1 MAKKIIKD
9 NRGQWAHPGKITKID
24 SNKITMK
31 GVNYP
36 VLGVSDKGDKKIMLP
51 NQDYTFNGS
60 SVTEFPIIPNSMK
73 SKVKNKKAQL
83 GADVKKKIADAF
95 IPKGDSISDQRTY
108 TRLQYLDAKNAY
120 IKGVKPL
127 KPNPF
132 YDNWDSEKY
141 AIERFEKE
149 PYESLTLGTTH
160 TPDGNSWPDML
171 IQGIKAKNANTIN
184 KSKMLNP
191 VADKAVYDGFRQLP
205 VKKHGGKAKKARYG
219 LEALQT
225 DLNPYLSEIQK
236 KAPDAM
242 NSALAGIDTGSTPS
256 LIDRVG
262 GIGGALQTGT
272 DLMKGFS
279 ILKQEKQQRNQAE
292 KFLAISKLTEE
303 AAGAPVDKPKRK
315 YVRPEDQILD
325 PNSVTPSYGTGSN
338 FLAKDGGKAKKAQF
352 GAQAGNIGNMIGS
365 WIGGGKGV
373 QTGAGMVGGTIGS
386 TIGKLIPIPGA
397 STILGGIGGLV
408 GGIIGGNKAKE
419 TAEDQEEALLNAKNA
434 AFRSTIQNQ
443 YSGFMRHGGHL
454 RENQMAM
461 GGDLKVYKGEAEH
474 MSTNPY
480 LPEGG
485 QTVMFKGPSH
495 EDGGMPIKYG
505 KSNVE
510 VEGGEPAVQLKDG
523 GKSSNLTIFGDMK
536 IPSYGVSELNDP
548 KAKGKK
554 FKSYIADLS
563 KDEAKQNRTIVKGGL
578 HAGEA
583 EDNSPFD
590 QLKISTGKAMIT
602 GADMK
607 LKQIAQKKQTASAVQ
622 NAILETA
629 DEFGLKSDE
638 LAKGNFKKAK
648 NGGKVAQF
656 GDNPSFGTKYGTKK
670 QEDYIQPYGEGQPS
684 NDLSELELLMAM
696 NRRKQ
701 EAQNMSML
709 SSKEVAKKI
718 GDRKAPESPK
728 KVYMTSPDAPT
739 TFPLI
744 GDIGPGNPV
753 QLEQH
758 VPKLTTLGEPSPTY
772 GGDSPAPYH
781 SSQPASPASK
791 GRNNNDWMNVVNSAL
806 PFLRPSNRS
815 NLDPNQLS
823 GEMYALA
830 SNQLEP
836 VQSQLYNPLLEQT
849 TDISLQDQL
858 NANQADFNAIQRSTR
873 NNPAAQASLA
883 AQKYA
888 ANSGVLGQQF
898 RMNQENKLGTY
909 NRNRG
914 VLNDATLKNLQ
925 ILDQQYVRQSTAK
938 SNTKAVAQQ
947 ALNSIADKIAQN
959 KLENRTLGVY
969 ENLYNYRFGQNGYA
983 WNLNPLAQFNTEG
996 INLRSVD
1003 ATGKEITEESTE
1015 YRDKFGILKGSRNQT
1030 KVKTPAKNK
1039 QNGGIVKAVKSF

>member
-60 SVTEFPIIPNSMK
+60 SVTEFPLISNSMK
-73 SKVKNKKAQL
+73 SKSKKAQKGL
-83 GADVKKKIADAF
+83 TVDSFIPNTVDSVTDKILHTRKEYGDAF
-95 IPKGDSISDQRTY
+95 
-108 TRLQYLDAKNAY
+108 AAY
-120 IKGVKPL
+120 RSGKKPA
-127 KPNPF
+127 KPNTM
-132 YDNWDSEKY
+132 YDKWNDLVDIRTFFELNPGAVS
-141 AIERFEKE
+141 AI
-149 PYESLTLGTTH
+149 SGTTYSK
-160 TPDGNSWPDML
+160 GNASPYQIIEGTTARMKQL
-171 IQGIKAKNANTIN
+171 SPTGETAK
-184 KSKMLNP
+184 
-191 VADKAVYDGFRQLP
+191 YDEVGQLP
-205 VKKHGGKAKKARYG
+205 AKRKHGGKMKKAQYG
-219 LEALQT
+219 QTEAMKALGITEDETMGLSPIAPVQPLEQLGGLQ
-225 DLNPYLSEIQK
+225 
-236 KAPDAM
+236 
-242 NSALAGIDTGSTPS
+242 
-256 LIDRVG
+256 
-262 GIGGALQTGT
+262 GALQTGT
-272 DLMKGFS
+272 DLVKGFS
-279 ILKQEKQQRNQAE
+279 FLKQEKQQRNQAK

-325 PNSVTPSYGTGSN
+325 PNSVAPSYGTGSN

-352 GAQAGNIGNMIGS
+352 GAQAGNIGNMLGS

-397 STILGGIGGLV
+397 SEVLGGIGGLV
-408 GGIIGGNKAKE
+408 GGIIGGKKAKE

-434 AFRSTIQNQ
+434 AFRSTVQNQ

-554 FKSYIADLS
+554 FKNYIADLS
-563 KDEAKQNRTIVKGGL
+563 KDGAKQNRTIVKGGL

-648 NGGKVAQF
+648 NGAKVAQW
-656 GDNPSFGTKYGTKK
+656 GTIQEGYKKEELTPGEIATQEVNPYMF
-670 QEDYIQPYGEGQPS
+670 
-684 NDLSELELLMAM
+684 NDLGFGQYHLPSTGKPGVAAASP
-696 NRRKQ
+696 KT
-701 EAQNMSML
+701 
-709 SSKEVAKKI
+709 EVAKKT
-718 GDRKAPESPK
+718 GNTPR

-739 TFPLI
+739 TFPSI

-753 QLEQH
+753 QLEEY
-758 VPKLTTLGEPSPTY
+758 VPKLTTLGEPTPTY

-781 SSQPASPASK
+781 SSQQAPK
-791 GRNNNDWMNVVNSAL
+791 GRNNDWMSVVNSAL

-996 INLRSVD
+996 VNLRSVD

>member
-9 NRGQWAHPGKITKID
+9 NRGQWAHPGKITKIA

-31 GVNYP
+31 GVPYP

-51 NQDYTFNGS
+51 NQDYTFNGE
-60 SVTEFPIIPNSMK
+60 SVTEFPLISNSMK
-73 SKVKNKKAQL
+73 SKSKKAQKGL
-83 GADVKKKIADAF
+83 TVDSFIPNTVDSVTDKMYHTRKDYGDAF
-95 IPKGDSISDQRTY
+95 
-108 TRLQYLDAKNAY
+108 AAY
-120 IKGVKPL
+120 RSGKKPA
-127 KPNPF
+127 KPNSM
-132 YDNWDSEKY
+132 YDKWNDLVD
-141 AIERFEKE
+141 IRTFFELN
-149 PYESLTLGTTH
+149 PGAVSATSGTTYSK
-160 TPDGNSWPDML
+160 GNASPYQIIEGTTSRMKQL
-171 IQGIKAKNANTIN
+171 SPTGEPAK
-184 KSKMLNP
+184 
-191 VADKAVYDGFRQLP
+191 YDEIGQLP
-205 VKKHGGKAKKARYG
+205 VKRKNGGKMKKAQYG
-219 LEALQT
+219 LETLQT
-225 DLNPYLSEIQK
+225 DLNPYISEIQK
-236 KAPDAM
+236 KASGAM
-242 NSALAGIDTGSTPS
+242 NSALAGIDTGATPS
-256 LIDRVG
+256 LFDRAG
-262 GIGGALQTGT
+262 GVEGALQTGT

-279 ILKQEKQQRNQAE
+279 VLKQEKQQRNQA
-292 KFLAISKLTEE
+292 KQFLALSELTEQ

-315 YVRPEDQILD
+315 YVRPEDQIID
-325 PNSVTPSYGTGSN
+325 PNQVAPSYGTGSN
-338 FLAKDGGKAKKAQF
+338 FLAKDGKELKKAQF
-352 GAQAGNIGNMIGS
+352 GAQAGQLGNMLGS

-386 TIGKLIPIPGA
+386 TVGKLIPIPGA
-397 STILGGIGGLV
+397 SEILGGIGGLV
-408 GGIIGGNKAKE
+408 GGIIGGKKAKD
-419 TAEDQEEALLNAKNA
+419 TAEDQEEALLNTKNA
-434 AFRSTIQNQ
+434 AFRSTVQNQ

-554 FKSYIADLS
+554 FKNYVADLS

-629 DEFGLKSDE
+629 EEFGLKSDE

-648 NGGKVAQF
+648 NGAKLAQWGTNQEGYKKEEITPGEIATREVNPYMFNDFGFGQYHLPRTGKTDA
-656 GDNPSFGTKYGTKK
+656 
-670 QEDYIQPYGEGQPS
+670 
-684 NDLSELELLMAM
+684 LSP
-696 NRRKQ
+696 
-701 EAQNMSML
+701 
-709 SSKEVAKKI
+709 KEVAQKVA
-718 GDRKAPESPK
+718 GRKSPQ
-728 KVYMTSPDAPT
+728 KVYMTSPNAPT
-739 TFPLI
+739 EFPSI
-744 GDIGPGNPV
+744 TDIGPGNPV
-753 QLEQH
+753 QLEQY
-758 VPKLTTLGEPSPTY
+758 VPKLTNLGEPAPTY

-781 SSQPASPASK
+781 SSKPSAPDS
-791 GRNNNDWMNVVNSAL
+791 RDRNNDWMSVVNSAL

-830 SNQLEP
+830 SNQLDP
-836 VQSQLYNPLLEQT
+836 VQAQLYNPLLEQA

-858 NANQADFNAIQRSTR
+858 NANQADFNAIQRNTR

-898 RMNQENKLGTY
+898 RLNQENKLGTY

-996 INLRSVD
+996 VNLRSVD